1 METAPDNRQIILLE
15 QGQVWYQPGLF
26 SQSEAEK
33 LFEALFQDIAWS
45 SDTVKIYGRDIIT
58 RRKVAW
64 YGDQAFDYRYSGH
77 SRLALPW
84 TKTLLEIKRLTEEQC
99 GTGFNS
105 CLLNLY
111 HDGSEGMGW
120 HSDDEP
126 SLEPHAPIASLSF
139 GPARRFLF
147 RLKKDHHVKK
157 EIRLENGSLL
167 LMDAASQ
174 QGWHHNLPAS
184 RKISA
189 PRINLTFRQ
198 MREISHPVPEFFR
211 D

>member
-1 METAPDNRQIILLE
+1 METASDARQIILPE
-15 QGQVWYQPGLF
+15 PGQVWYQPGLF
-26 SQSEAEK
+26 EQAEADK
-33 LFEALFQDIAWS
+33 LFKELLQNIAWN
-45 SDTVKIYGRDIIT
+45 SDTVKIYGREIIT

-84 TKTLLEIKRLTEEQC
+84 TKTLLEIKRLTEEKC

-111 HDGSEGMGW
+111 HEGTEGMGW
-120 HSDDEP
+120 HSDDES
-126 SLEPHAPIASLSF
+126 SLDPLAPIASLSF
-139 GPARRFLF
+139 GENRRFLF
-147 RLKKDHHVKK
+147 RLKTDHQQKK
-157 EIRLENGSLL
+157 ELVLENGSLL

-174 QGWHHNLPAS
+174 RFWQHCLPVS
-184 RKISA
+184 KKISA

-198 MREISHPVPEFFR
+198 MRMPVC
-211 D
+211 